1 MPLEIDFE
9 LRGVHA
15 QIASELNR
23 VVVLDLQMVLQKV
36 LEAEA
41 LAAAAA
47 EEAIAEEVIAQV
59 RLEGNRRLL
68 PFAADST
75 DSDVSVVLLHVEV
88 LRGDQIEDFLADEAA
103 VVVRLGLLVLA
114 ARASNFQ
121 LPRRASF
128 SPRLN
133 KC

>member
-68 PFAADST
+68 PFAADAT

-128 SPRLN
+128 SPRLDE
-133 KC
+133 C